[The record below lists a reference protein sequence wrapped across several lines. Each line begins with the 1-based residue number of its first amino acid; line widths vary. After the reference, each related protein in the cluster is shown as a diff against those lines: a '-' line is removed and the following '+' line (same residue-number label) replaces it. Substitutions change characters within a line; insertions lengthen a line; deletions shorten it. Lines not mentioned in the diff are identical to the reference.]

1 LRLIFL
7 SSVFFELINIKDSHF
22 CSYALSVDDLGTS
35 IIVIFLGNPVT
46 GEGGEGTESSG
57 TGPNGVVSV
66 WRSNNLGHTS
76 LGGLLFNLGTKSS
89 INAFIKGGTTGKD
102 DVGVEVSSDINV
114 TVIDRLD
121 GELVETESFITL
133 LGESRLEDKL
143 GGLESR
149 SINIDNLSIRELEV
163 FLMLVGGTS
172 FSEGSFVVLSD
183 ESSLLLDGS
192 DDLLP
197 STSSTLSS
205 NTVEGQE
212 LFHVLG
218 DGSTGNEVLAN
229 GVGNGETFKDWYS
242 VSNTISRVA
251 NDTGGTA
258 ISVKGHDGLDGNIET
273 ID

>member
-1 LRLIFL
+1 L

-46 GEGGEGTESSG
+46 SEGGEGTESSG

-66 WRSNNLGHTS
+66 WGSNNLGHTS
-76 LGGLLFNLGTKSS
+76 LGGLLFNLHVKSS
-89 INAFIKGGTTGKD
+89 INSFIKGGTTGKD
-102 DVGVEVSSDINV
+102 DIGVEVSSDINV
-114 TVIDRLD
+114 TIIDRLD
-121 GELVETESFITL
+121 GKLVETESFITL

-149 SINIDNLSIRELEV
+149 GVNIDNLTIGELEV
-163 FLMLVGGTS
+163 FLMLVGG
-172 FSEGSFVVLSD
+172 GSLTKGGLVVLSD
-183 ESSLLLDGS
+183 EGSLLLDGS
-192 DDLLP
+192 YDLLP
-197 STSSTLSS
+197 GTGSTLSS

-218 DGSTGNEVLAN
+218 DGSTSNEVLAN
-229 GVGNGETFKDWYS
+229 GVGNGETFKDWHS

-251 NDTGGTA
+251 NDTSGTA
-258 ISVKGHDGLDGNIET
+258 VSVKGHDGLDGNIET